1 MLEVRSQEQL
11 HAVADPTRRR
21 ILSLLRERAA
31 STTELAEALGQPKG
45 TAGHHVK
52 VLEEAKLI
60 RVVRTRK
67 VRAMTESYYGRLA
80 RLYRIVADEAEPY
93 DPAGIGALML
103 RQAADEVAPDA
114 GKGDDPSSV
123 VVVHARVADGDAR
136 RFAQRLEELASDF
149 QSYDDED
156 ERVFGFVVGRLRD
169 RPARPAEEEE
179 RSEEAVRALWP
190 SGGLWRHPDFLKL
203 WTAETISQFGTQ
215 VSGLALPF
223 VAIVVLDASAFA
235 VAALGTV
242 EFLPFLL
249 FTLPAGVW
257 VDRLRRRA
265 ILIVADYGRAVLLLS
280 VPIAY
285 AFDALT
291 LPQLFVVGFLVGI
304 FTVFFDVAYQSY
316 LPSLV
321 DRDADHRRQ
330 LEARGQSHDR
340 ADLRPR
346 RGRRAHRPDHGAVR
360 GARRRDQLSR
370 VRRVPDGIRKQEEKP
385 AVPEGGKPRMRTEL
399 WEGLQYVVRHP
410 LLRPQAICTGTS
422 NFFSNVMF
430 SIFLVYAVR
439 TLELSAAEIGI
450 IFTLGSLGGLV
461 GALASQRVSKRFGVG
476 RTTIAMTFIFGT
488 AGFLVPLAPV
498 DFPYPF
504 LIASLLVSS
513 FAIVVYNITQVSLR
527 QAIAPKRIQGRM
539 NSVMRFLVWGTI
551 PLGTMTGGVLATTI
565 GLRPTLFVGAAG
577 ALLSTLPILLSRA
590 QRTLVEFPE
599 SEEPEPLTS
608 APATWRRCRL
618 LP

>member
-1 MLEVRSQEQL
+1 M
-11 HAVADPTRRR
+11 
-21 ILSLLRERAA
+21 
-31 STTELAEALGQPKG
+31 
-45 TAGHHVK
+45 
-52 VLEEAKLI
+52 
-60 RVVRTRK
+60 
-67 VRAMTESYYGRLA
+67 
-80 RLYRIVADEAEPY
+80 
-93 DPAGIGALML
+93 
-103 RQAADEVAPDA
+103 
-114 GKGDDPSSV
+114 
-123 VVVHARVADGDAR
+123 
-136 RFAQRLEELASDF
+136 
-149 QSYDDED
+149 
-156 ERVFGFVVGRLRD
+156 
-169 RPARPAEEEE
+169 
-179 RSEEAVRALWP
+179 RALWP

-223 VAIVVLDASAFA
+223 VAIVVLDASPFA

-291 LPQLFVVGFLVGI
+291 LPQLFVVGFLVGT

-321 DRDADHRRQ
+321 EREQIVEGNSKLEVSRTIAQISGPGVAGGLIGLVTAPYAVLVDAISF
-330 LEARGQSHDR
+330 LAS
-340 ADLRPR
+340 
-346 RGRRAHRPDHGAVR
+346 GAFLTV
-360 GARRRDQLSR
+360 
-370 VRRVPDGIRKQEEKP
+370 IRKQEEKP

-439 TLELSAAEIGI
+439 TLDLSAAEIGI
-450 IFTLGSLGGLV
+450 IFTLGSFGGLL
-461 GALASQRVSKRFGVG
+461 GALVSQRVSKRFGVG

-488 AGFLVPLAPV
+488 ATFLVPLAPV

-504 LIASLLVSS
+504 LIASLLISS

-527 QAIAPKRIQGRM
+527 QAIAPRRHSGPHELGHALPRLGNDSARIADGRRAGLDDRAAADAVRRRRRRTSL
-539 NSVMRFLVWGTI
+539 NASDPALPRAADARRVSGV
-551 PLGTMTGGVLATTI
+551 GGARA
-565 GLRPTLFVGAAG
+565 GGRRPRRHRHGAVCSYSTRC
-577 ALLSTLPILLSRA
+577 LSSPR
-590 QRTLVEFPE
+590 
-599 SEEPEPLTS
+599 
-608 APATWRRCRL
+608 WRRGGAS
-618 LP
+618 

>member
-80 RLYRIVADEAEPY
+80 RLYRIVADEVEPF
-93 DPAGIGALML
+93 DPAGIGSLWL

-114 GKGDDPSSV
+114 GKGDDPSTV
-123 VVVHARVADGDAR
+123 VVVHARVAEGDAR

-156 ERVFGFVVGRLRD
+156 GRVFGFVSGVYATDLRD
-169 RPARPAEEEE
+169 LPKKKK

-223 VAIVVLDASAFA
+223 VAIVVLDASPFA

-257 VDRLRRRA
+257 VDRLRRRT
-265 ILIVADYGRAVLLLS
+265 ILIVADYGRAALLLS

-291 LPQLFVVGFLVGI
+291 LPQLFVVGFLVGT

-321 DRDADHRRQ
+321 EREQIIEGNSKLEVSRTIAQISGPGVAGGLIGLITAPYAVLVDAISFF
-330 LEARGQSHDR
+330 AS
-340 ADLRPR
+340 
-346 RGRRAHRPDHGAVR
+346 GAF
-360 GARRRDQLSR
+360 LT
-370 VRRVPDGIRKQEEKP
+370 GIRKQEEKP

-439 TLELSAAEIGI
+439 TLDLSAAEIGI

-461 GALASQRVSKRFGVG
+461 GALDVAAGVEALRRGPHHDRDDVHLRHRRLPRPAGAGGLPVPVPDRVAPDLLVRDRRLQHHAGQPAPGDRAQADSGPHELGHALPRLGNDSARIDDGRGAGHDDRAAADAVRRRRRSAPLNASDPALPRAADARRVPGVG
-476 RTTIAMTFIFGT
+476 GAR
-488 AGFLVPLAPV
+488 AG
-498 DFPYPF
+498 
-504 LIASLLVSS
+504 
-513 FAIVVYNITQVSLR
+513 
-527 QAIAPKRIQGRM
+527 
-539 NSVMRFLVWGTI
+539 
-551 PLGTMTGGVLATTI
+551 
-565 GLRPTLFVGAAG
+565 
-577 ALLSTLPILLSRA
+577 
-590 QRTLVEFPE
+590 
-599 SEEPEPLTS
+599 
-608 APATWRRCRL
+608 
-618 LP
+618 